1 MPEDV
6 GPDDVRPP
14 DAEVG
19 QTIGFMSSVAQG
31 LRPAKFHEKPR
42 KTQGIPG
49 CSGWFFDPVG
59 MGVPPAKLHEKPA
72 EARGI
77 SRYARWFFDPVF
89 RAA

>member
-1 MPEDV
+1 
-6 GPDDVRPP
+6 
-14 DAEVG
+14 
-19 QTIGFMSSVAQG
+19 
-31 LRPAKFHEKPR
+31 
-42 KTQGIPG
+42 
-49 CSGWFFDPVG
+49 